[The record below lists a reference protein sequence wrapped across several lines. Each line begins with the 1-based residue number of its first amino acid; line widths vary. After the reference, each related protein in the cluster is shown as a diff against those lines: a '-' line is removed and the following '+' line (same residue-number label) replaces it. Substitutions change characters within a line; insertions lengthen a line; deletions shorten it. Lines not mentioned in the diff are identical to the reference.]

1 MPANVLSL
9 ASCPFCSIDSSRIAF
24 SNDLVT
30 AIWDGFPASPGH
42 LLIIPGRHVPAWP
55 DLTSAEKAAIWLA
68 VDQGQGIISERFRPD
83 GFNVGFN
90 QDTAAGQT
98 VFHFH
103 LHIIPRYAGDV
114 ADPRGG
120 VRHVIPDKANY
131 LAVNET
137 RSGIAIRQ
145 KLVKGGTD
153 PLLPHLLLH
162 LDGST
167 ICDIA
172 VAFLLDSGARMIVAH
187 LRDFLARGGT
197 ARILVGDYLNV
208 TEPAA
213 LRRLNDL
220 AGDFTVR
227 VFEARDRGFH
237 LKTYIFQTDVEGI
250 AFVGSSNISAP
261 ALTNSI
267 EWNYKVV
274 SRDEQAGFLEV
285 TTAFENI
292 FNSYSAVPATEAW
305 IRSYESRRTSPD
317 WRAAGVAEEAP
328 APMAIPHAIQ
338 QAALKALEDTRQEG
352 FSAGLVVLA
361 TGLGKTWLSAF
372 DSDRSEFRRVLF
384 VAHRE
389 EILNQAIDNFRR
401 VRPNASIGRMI
412 ASQRETSA
420 DLLFASVQTL
430 GRIENL
436 SGFAPTS
443 FDYIIIDEF
452 HHAAATTYRRIIDHF
467 QPRFLLGLTATP
479 ERMDGGDLLALC
491 QENVVFEASVPDGV
505 SAGLLSAFQYFGVPD
520 VVDYANIPWR
530 NARFDPTE
538 LTAAVATEAR
548 AQNALEQFRKH
559 GAKRCI
565 AFCCS
570 QRHADFMAEF
580 FNARGV
586 RSVAV
591 HAGSESAPRT
601 TSLQQLAD
609 GELDVIFSVDIFNE
623 GVDIP
628 NIDTVLMLRPTESTV
643 IWMQQFGRGLRRAP
657 DKSVLKVIDYIG
669 NHRSFLMKLRSVA
682 ALANRNASSI
692 GALRSTL
699 HEVVTE
705 KLDLPEG
712 CSVTYELES
721 IEILERLLKPARPEA
736 ALEAFYRD
744 FFERHGVRP
753 TAVEAFHEGYNPR
766 SNSER
771 SWLGFVSRMNG
782 LGEAESTALSRSRAF
797 LESVEKTEVSRSY
810 KIVLLLALIS
820 AEAIPGDIGIDELVE
835 GVAKLAGRYLK
846 IRDDFSV
853 DVNDTKALR
862 RLLIENPIRA
872 FVDGHGTGGVSFFR
886 FEVNRLSTTFE
897 AGDAEP
903 FRYLLREILDWRLAQ
918 YLDRQVSGDATNDIF
933 CRVSRADDRPT
944 LLFPAAAATL
954 HLEQGLAP
962 IEVEEEAYEALIAK
976 DSIDVVR
983 KLDDETNQLPDILR
997 RWFGDDAGLPG
1008 RGERVRLKRGPS
1020 GLEIEPLRIPASQR
1034 LQVWE
1039 RYLREAIAPA
1049 FGLAFSQA
1057 IWNAGFV
1064 VQDPEIFLLVTLAK
1078 EDMNEGHRYVDHFV
1092 SDREFAWQ
1100 SQKRTTQDSK
1110 HGQLLR
1116 NHGALGQ
1123 RVHLL
1128 VRSTK
1133 KTGSKPTPF
1142 IYCGEVDFISWEGE
1156 APISIR
1162 WRLRTA
1168 VPANLQRLLSVPS
1181 S

>member
-1 MPANVLSL
+1 MN
-9 ASCPFCSIDSSRIAF
+9 CPFCSIDPSRIVF
-24 SNDLVT
+24 SNDLVI
-30 AIWDGFPASPGH
+30 AIWDGFPVSPGH
-42 LLIIPGRHVPAWP
+42 LLIIPRRHTPAWSSL
-55 DLTSAEKAAIWLA
+55 DSADKAAVWLA
-68 VDQGQGIISERFRPD
+68 VDQCQAVISERFRPD

-90 QDTAAGQT
+90 ENPAAGQT

-131 LAVNET
+131 LAVDE
-137 RSGIAIRQ
+137 RHSGTAIRQ
-145 KLVKGGTD
+145 KLVKGGAD

-167 ICDIA
+167 SCDIA

-187 LRDFLARGGT
+187 LRDLLARGGT
-197 ARILVGDYLNV
+197 ARILVGDYLDV

-220 AGDFTVR
+220 SGDFTVR
-227 VFEARDRGFH
+227 VFESRDRGFH

-250 AFVGSSNISAP
+250 AFVGSSNISAS
-261 ALTNSI
+261 ALTGSI

-274 SRDEQAGFLEV
+274 SQDERAGFLEI
-285 TTAFENI
+285 TEGFENL
-292 FNSYSAVPATEAW
+292 FNSYSTVAASETW
-305 IRSYESRRTSPD
+305 IRAYEARRASPD
-317 WRAAGVAEEAP
+317 WRVAGVTEEAP
-328 APMAIPHAIQ
+328 APIAIPHPIQ
-338 QAALKALEDTRQEG
+338 QDALKALIATRQEG

-412 ASQRETSA
+412 SAQREASA

-430 GRIENL
+430 GRTENL
-436 SGFAPTS
+436 NGFASTA

-452 HHAAATTYRRIIDHF
+452 HHAAAPTYRRIIDYF
-467 QPRFLLGLTATP
+467 QPKFLLGLTATP
-479 ERMDGGDLLALC
+479 ERMDGGDLLTLC

-505 SAGLLSAFQYFGVPD
+505 SSGLLCPFQYFGVPD

-530 NARFDPTE
+530 NARFDPAE

-559 GAKRCI
+559 GAERCI

-570 QRHADFMAEF
+570 QRHANFMAEF

-591 HAGSESAPRT
+591 HAGNESAPRA
-601 TSLQQLAD
+601 TSLQQLAA

-623 GVDIP
+623 GVDVP

-643 IWMQQFGRGLRRAP
+643 IWMQQFGRGLRKAP
-657 DKSVLKVIDYIG
+657 NKSVLKVIDYIG
-669 NHRSFLMKLRSVA
+669 NHRSFLMKLRSIA
-682 ALANRNASSI
+682 ALANRNASSL
-692 GALRSTL
+692 GALRSVL
-699 HEVVTE
+699 DEIVSE
-705 KLDLPEG
+705 KLDLAEG

-721 IEILERLLKPARPEA
+721 IEILESLLKPARPEA

-744 FFERHGVRP
+744 FVERHGVRP
-753 TAVEAFHEGYNPR
+753 TAVEAFHEGYHPR

-782 LGEAESTALSRSRAF
+782 LNEIEFAALSRSRTF
-797 LESVEKTEVSRSY
+797 LESIEKTEVSRSY

-820 AEAIPGDIGIDELVE
+820 AEAIPGDIEIDELAE
-835 GVAKLAGRYLK
+835 EVAKLAGRYLR
-846 IRDDFSV
+846 IREDFSV
-853 DVNDTKALR
+853 DVNDRKVLR
-862 RLLIENPIRA
+862 RLLVENPIRA
-872 FVDGHGTGGVSFFR
+872 FVDGRGTDDVSFFR
-886 FEVNRLSTTFE
+886 FAQNRLATSFE
-897 AGDAEP
+897 TGDAEA
-903 FRYLLREILDWRLAQ
+903 FRDLLREILDWRLAQ
-918 YLDRQVSGDATNDIF
+918 YLSRQVSENAFSDIV
-933 CRVSRADDRPT
+933 CRVSRAGDRLT
-944 LLFPAAAATL
+944 LLFPTAATTL
-954 HLEQGLAP
+954 HLEQGLSP
-962 IEVEEEAYEALIAK
+962 VEIESETYEALIGNIA
-976 DSIDVVR
+976 IDFLR
-983 KLDDETNQLPDILR
+983 KPDDAANQLPDILC
-997 RWFGDDAGLPG
+997 RWFGDDAGQPG
-1008 RGERVRLKRGPS
+1008 RGERVRIKRGPS
-1020 GLEIEPLRIPASQR
+1020 GLEMEPLRIGASQGLR
-1034 LQVWE
+1034 IWE
-1039 RYLREAIAPA
+1039 RYPREAIAPA
-1049 FGLAFSQA
+1049 FGLTFSQA

-1064 VQDPEIFLLVTLAK
+1064 VQEPEIFLLVTLAK
-1078 EDMNEGHRYVDHFV
+1078 QDMNDDHQYVDHFV

-1100 SQKRTTQDSK
+1100 SQRRTKQDSK

-1116 NHGALGQ
+1116 NHSARGQ
-1123 RVHLL
+1123 RVHLFI
-1128 VRSTK
+1128 RPTK
-1133 KTGSKPTPF
+1133 KTGSKPTSF
-1142 IYCGEVDFISWEGE
+1142 VYCGEVDFISWEGE

-1168 VPANLQRLLSVPS
+1168 VPANLHRVLSVPS
-1181 S
+1181 T